1 MSKILIVHT
10 SWYEEYIKTMID
22 SATNILAPK
31 YDIELACAPGAIEL
45 SALAKQR
52 LMQRK
57 RNILDKEF
65 IDGVLFLGIV
75 VRGETTHYEL
85 VTNETFRSIG
95 NLALEFCNKPVINNV
110 ICVENK
116 DQLLKRLTT
125 NTENNAKA
133 LISLI
138 NEKSI

>member
-1 MSKILIVHT
+1 MNKILVVHT
-10 SWYEEYIKTMID
+10 SWYEEYIKIMID
-22 SATNILAPK
+22 SAMNILTPE
-31 YDIELACAPGAIEL
+31 YEIDLVCAPGAIEL
-45 SALAKQR
+45 SGLAKY
-52 LMQRK
+52 K
-57 RNILDKEF
+57 ILKEKNSYV
-65 IDGVLFLGIV
+65 GVLFLGIV

-85 VTNETFRSIG
+85 VTNEAFRSIG
-95 NLALEFCNKPVINNV
+95 NLALDFSNISVINNV

-116 DQLLKRLTT
+116 DQLLKRLTA

>member
-1 MSKILIVHT
+1 MNKILIVHT
-10 SWYEEYIKTMID
+10 SWYEDYIKTMIE
-22 SATNILAPK
+22 SASNKLTPEYQIN
-31 YDIELACAPGAIEL
+31 LACAPGAIEL
-45 SALAKQR
+45 AALAKHKI
-52 LMQRK
+52 LK
-57 RNILDKEF
+57 EENIYAG
-65 IDGVLFLGIV
+65 ILFLGIV

-95 NLALEFCNKPVINNV
+95 DLALDFSNISVINNV

-116 DQLLKRLTT
+116 DQLLKRLTI

>member
-1 MSKILIVHT
+1 MNKILIVHT
-10 SWYEEYIKTMID
+10 SWYKDYIKTMIE
-22 SATNILAPK
+22 SASNKLTPEYQIN
-31 YDIELACAPGAIEL
+31 LACAPGAIEL
-45 SALAKQR
+45 AALAKHKI
-52 LMQRK
+52 LK
-57 RNILDKEF
+57 EENIYAG
-65 IDGVLFLGIV
+65 ILFLGIV

-95 NLALEFCNKPVINNV
+95 DLALDFSNISVINNV

-116 DQLLKRLTT
+116 DQLLKRLTA

>member
-1 MSKILIVHT
+1 MNKILIVHT
-10 SWYEEYIKTMID
+10 SWYKDYIKTMIE
-22 SATNILAPK
+22 SASNKLTPEYQIN
-31 YDIELACAPGAIEL
+31 LACAPGAIEL
-45 SALAKQR
+45 AALAKHKI
-52 LMQRK
+52 LK
-57 RNILDKEF
+57 EENIYAG
-65 IDGVLFLGIV
+65 ILFLGIV

-95 NLALEFCNKPVINNV
+95 DLALDFSNISVINNV

-116 DQLLKRLTT
+116 DQLLKRLTI

>member
-1 MSKILIVHT
+1 MNKILIVHT
-10 SWYEEYIKTMID
+10 SWYKDYIKIMIE
-22 SATNILAPK
+22 SASNKLTPEYQIN
-31 YDIELACAPGAIEL
+31 LACAPGAIEL
-45 SALAKQR
+45 AALAKHKI
-52 LMQRK
+52 LK
-57 RNILDKEF
+57 EENIYAG
-65 IDGVLFLGIV
+65 ILFLGIV

-95 NLALEFCNKPVINNV
+95 DLALDFSNISVINNV

-116 DQLLKRLTT
+116 DQLLKRLTI

>member
-1 MSKILIVHT
+1 MIESASNKLT
-10 SWYEEYIKTMID
+10 PEYQI
-22 SATNILAPK
+22 N
-31 YDIELACAPGAIEL
+31 LACAPGAIEL
-45 SALAKQR
+45 AALAKHKI
-52 LMQRK
+52 LK
-57 RNILDKEF
+57 EENIYAG
-65 IDGVLFLGIV
+65 ILFLGIV

-95 NLALEFCNKPVINNV
+95 DLALDFSNISVINNV

-116 DQLLKRLTT
+116 DQLLKRLTI

>member
-1 MSKILIVHT
+1 MNKILIVHT
-10 SWYEEYIKTMID
+10 SWYKDYIKTMIE
-22 SATNILAPK
+22 SASNKLTPEYQIN
-31 YDIELACAPGAIEL
+31 LACAPGAIEL
-45 SALAKQR
+45 AALAKHKI
-52 LMQRK
+52 LK
-57 RNILDKEF
+57 EENIYTG
-65 IDGVLFLGIV
+65 ILFLGIV

-95 NLALEFCNKPVINNV
+95 DLALDFSNISVINNV

-116 DQLLKRLTT
+116 DQLLKRLTI

>member
-1 MSKILIVHT
+1 MNKILIVHT
-10 SWYEEYIKTMID
+10 SWYEEYIKTMVD
-22 SATNILAPK
+22 SVSNILIPQ
-31 YDIELACAPGAIEL
+31 YDIDFACAPGAIEL
-45 SALAKQR
+45 SALAKY
-52 LMQRK
+52 K
-57 RNILDKEF
+57 ILQEQNSYAG
-65 IDGVLFLGIV
+65 ILFLGIV

-95 NLALEFCNKPVINNV
+95 NLALDFSNISVINNV

>member
-10 SWYEEYIKTMID
+10 SWYEEYIKTMVD
-22 SATNILAPK
+22 SVSNILIPQ
-31 YDIELACAPGAIEL
+31 YDIDLACAPGAIEL
-45 SALAKQR
+45 SALAKY
-52 LMQRK
+52 K
-57 RNILDKEF
+57 ILQEQNSYA
-65 IDGVLFLGIV
+65 GVLFLGIV

-95 NLALEFCNKPVINNV
+95 NLALDFSNISLINNV

>member
-1 MSKILIVHT
+1 MNKILIVHT
-10 SWYEEYIKTMID
+10 SWYKDYIKTMIE
-22 SATNILAPK
+22 SASNKLTPEYQIN
-31 YDIELACAPGAIEL
+31 LACAPGAIEL
-45 SALAKQR
+45 AALAKHKI
-52 LMQRK
+52 LK
-57 RNILDKEF
+57 EENIYAG
-65 IDGVLFLGIV
+65 ILFLGIV

-95 NLALEFCNKPVINNV
+95 DLALDFSNISVINNV

-133 LISLI
+133 LMSLI

>member
-1 MSKILIVHT
+1 
-10 SWYEEYIKTMID
+10 MID

-45 SALAKQR
+45 SALARQR
-52 LMQRK
+52 LMKRK
-57 RNILDKEF
+57 RFPEKKDY
-65 IDGVLFLGIV
+65 DGVLFLGIV

-95 NLALEFCNKPVINNV
+95 NLALDFSNISVINNV

>member
-1 MSKILIVHT
+1 MNKILIVHT

-22 SATNILAPK
+22 SATNILTTK
-31 YDIELACAPGAIEL
+31 YEIDLACAPGAIEL
-45 SALAKQR
+45 PGLAKH
-52 LMQRK
+52 K
-57 RNILDKEF
+57 ILQENNSYAG
-65 IDGVLFLGIV
+65 ILFLGIV
-75 VRGETTHYEL
+75 IRGETTHYEL

-95 NLALEFCNKPVINNV
+95 NLALDFSNISVINNV

-133 LISLI
+133 LMSLI

>member
-10 SWYEEYIKTMID
+10 SWYEEYIKTMVD
-22 SATNILAPK
+22 SVSNILIPQ
-31 YDIELACAPGAIEL
+31 YDIDLACAPGAIEL
-45 SALAKQR
+45 SALAKY
-52 LMQRK
+52 K
-57 RNILDKEF
+57 ILQEQNSYA
-65 IDGVLFLGIV
+65 GVLFLGIV

-95 NLALEFCNKPVINNV
+95 NLALDFSNISVINNV

>member
-1 MSKILIVHT
+1 LQEKNSYV
-10 SWYEEYIKTMID
+10 
-22 SATNILAPK
+22 
-31 YDIELACAPGAIEL
+31 
-45 SALAKQR
+45 
-52 LMQRK
+52 
-57 RNILDKEF
+57 
-65 IDGVLFLGIV
+65 GVLFLGIV

-85 VTNETFRSIG
+85 VTNEAFRSIG
-95 NLALEFCNKPVINNV
+95 NLALDFSNISVINNV

-116 DQLLKRLTT
+116 DQLLKRLTA

>member
-1 MSKILIVHT
+1 MNKILIVHT

-22 SATNILAPK
+22 SVTNILTPR
-31 YDIELACAPGAIEL
+31 YDIDLACAPGAIEL
-45 SALAKQR
+45 SALAKY
-52 LMQRK
+52 K
-57 RNILDKEF
+57 ILQEKNLYA
-65 IDGVLFLGIV
+65 GVLFLGIV

-95 NLALEFCNKPVINNV
+95 NLALDFSNISVINNV

>member
-1 MSKILIVHT
+1 MNKILIVHT
-10 SWYEEYIKTMID
+10 SWYEEYIKTMVD
-22 SATNILAPK
+22 SVSNILIPQ
-31 YDIELACAPGAIEL
+31 YDIDLACAPGAIEL
-45 SALAKQR
+45 SALAKY
-52 LMQRK
+52 K
-57 RNILDKEF
+57 ILQEQNSYA
-65 IDGVLFLGIV
+65 GVLFLGIV

-95 NLALEFCNKPVINNV
+95 NLALDFSNISVINNV

>member
-1 MSKILIVHT
+1 MNNILLVHT

-22 SATNILAPK
+22 SAMNILTPE
-31 YDIELACAPGAIEL
+31 YEIDLVCAPGAIEL
-45 SALAKQR
+45 SGLAKY
-52 LMQRK
+52 K
-57 RNILDKEF
+57 ILKEKNSYV
-65 IDGVLFLGIV
+65 GVLFLGIV

-85 VTNETFRSIG
+85 VTNEAFRSIG
-95 NLALEFCNKPVINNV
+95 NLALDFSNISVINNV

-116 DQLLKRLTT
+116 DQLLKRLTA

>member
-1 MSKILIVHT
+1 MNKILIVHT
-10 SWYEEYIKTMID
+10 SWYEEYIKTMVD
-22 SATNILAPK
+22 SVSNILIPQ
-31 YDIELACAPGAIEL
+31 YDIDFACAPGAIEL
-45 SALAKQR
+45 SALAKY
-52 LMQRK
+52 K
-57 RNILDKEF
+57 ILQEQNSYA
-65 IDGVLFLGIV
+65 GVLFLGIV

-95 NLALEFCNKPVINNV
+95 NLALDFSNISVINNV